1 MDNTRRNYISG
12 RLSDKDILLDI
23 LHTEKQLSHLYEHA
37 VTEASNL
44 EIHTIMEEFQRDGHE
59 NSYTIFNAM
68 QQRGW
73 YNPSTSQS
81 QQNFQQQNWRE
92 PSWQDYSRDQSQRTR
107 LGRKKNYSLSSEN
120 KLSGQSQFYS
130 S

>member
-12 RLSDKDILLDI
+12 RLSDRDILLDI
-23 LHTEKQLSHLYEHA
+23 LNTEKQLSHLYEHA

-44 EIHTIMEEFQRDGHE
+44 EMHTTMEEFQRDGHE
-59 NSYTIFNAM
+59 NSFTIFNAM

-73 YNPSTSQS
+73 YNQS
-81 QQNFQQQNWRE
+81 GQQ
-92 PSWQDYSRDQSQRTR
+92 SWQNRDQSQRTR
-107 LGRKKNYSLSSEN
+107 LGRKRNYSLSSEN
-120 KLSGQSQFYS
+120 RLNSPSQFYS